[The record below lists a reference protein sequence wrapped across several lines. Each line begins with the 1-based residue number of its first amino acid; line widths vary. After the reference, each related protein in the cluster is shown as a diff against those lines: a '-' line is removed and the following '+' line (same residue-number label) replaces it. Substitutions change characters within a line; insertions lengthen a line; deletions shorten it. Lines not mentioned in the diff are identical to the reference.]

1 MRRWPLSTLALAA
14 LLLGVQADLWLGK
27 GNLRYVWQLERQ
39 LAEQRATNDA
49 ARALNVRIEA
59 EVGDLVEGLEIV
71 EERARQDLGMVRTD
85 EILVLVAAAKPP
97 R

>member
-1 MRRWPLSTLALAA
+1 VRLPWSTGILAA
-14 LLLGVQADLWLGK
+14 LLLLVQADLWAGK

-39 LAEQRATNDA
+39 LAEQRAVNDE
-49 ARALNVRIEA
+49 ARALNTRIEA

-71 EERARQDLGMVRTD
+71 EERARADLGMVKAD
-85 EILVLVAAAKPP
+85 EILVQVAAQK

>member
-1 MRRWPLSTLALAA
+1 MRWPVSTLVLAG
-14 LLLGVQADLWLGK
+14 LLLAVQADLWLGK

-39 LAEQRATNDA
+39 LAAQQEVNGE
-49 ARALNVRIEA
+49 ARALNARIEA

-71 EERARQDLGMVRTD
+71 EERARQDLGMLKAD
-85 EILVLVAAAKPP
+85 EILVQVAARP

>member
-14 LLLGVQADLWLGK
+14 LLLVVQADLWLGK
-27 GNLRYVWQLERQ
+27 GNLRYVWQLEQQ
-39 LAEQRATNDA
+39 LAAQRATNEA
-49 ARALNVRIEA
+49 ARALNARIEA

-71 EERARQDLGMVRTD
+71 EERARQDLGMLKAD
-85 EILVLVAAAKPP
+85 EILVQVAAAKQP